1 MKEGEYIELVND
13 LRDQYIFM
21 KEQLMKRITD
31 LEEEKRCSKNN
42 FKFAYLTTQFLSP
55 RPHASQGRYTS
66 YLPLAFYYCCICGY
80 HHPGSATCWT

>member
-21 KEQLMKRITD
+21 KEQLTKKITD

-42 FKFAYLTTQFLSP
+42 FK
-55 RPHASQGRYTS
+55 
-66 YLPLAFYYCCICGY
+66 
-80 HHPGSATCWT
+80 